1 MKQYQEMTRE
11 ELRAEHGRLAQ
22 SYSRLQ
28 AKGLKLNM
36 ARGKPG
42 ADQLELSLPLLDVL
56 NSKSDCHDASGLD
69 CRNYGEL
76 LGIPEARKLFA
87 DYMGVTPEETIVVGS
102 ASLTFM

>member
-42 ADQLELSLPLLDVL
+42 ADQLELSLPLLDGL
-56 NSKSDCHDASGLD
+56 NSKTATTPAVWTAATTAS
-69 CRNYGEL
+69 CW
-76 LGIPEARKLFA
+76 
-87 DYMGVTPEETIVVGS
+87 
-102 ASLTFM
+102 ASRRRASSSPTTWASPPRRPS